1 MKSHL
6 GQKHVILAAG
16 ALCGTRQPC
25 SALTM
30 HEHQQRPANEAEQAT
45 ALTKHHAT
53 ITCGQAAHP
62 DKQQSTCQ

>member
-6 GQKHVILAAG
+6 GQRHVILAAG
-16 ALCGTRQPC
+16 SLCGTCKPC

-45 ALTKHHAT
+45 ALSKHQVT
-53 ITCGQAAHP
+53 ITCGQVAHP
-62 DKQQSTCQ
+62 DK